1 MLPVPRDSVPHCGR
15 PSPIGT
21 PFELSSDQ
29 GPVGKVTALPTRL
42 YRQIH
47 AYLISWVLVAGRKTQ
62 KWCHDHSSSHSGIF
76 AAASHSAKGERSEH
90 HTHMHTILTQHSHAS
105 RPMCACFWNCLM
117 CASPYI
123 PFCRPRPG
131 AEQCFIQVI
140 PTKVPTSISSSSVP
154 TVSPN
159 APRPHP
165 IPFPKTYS
173 PHRRALSYAFMS
185 RLCRTSMRL
194 CFSIVRGA
202 ADFEQQRSSI
212 IQRAATFAGACA
224 RARSCRG
231 VWNV

>member
-1 MLPVPRDSVPHCGR
+1 MGTGVGSCFVVLVVVARRFGSSVSGLLRGRASWCTARRVCVSAYKNDSNQPTNRFRVC
-15 PSPIGT
+15 PSPRRAGFI
-21 PFELSSDQ
+21 S
-29 GPVGKVTALPTRL
+29 TR
-42 YRQIH
+42 Q
-47 AYLISWVLVAGRKTQ
+47 
-62 KWCHDHSSSHSGIF
+62 
-76 AAASHSAKGERSEH
+76 E
-90 HTHMHTILTQHSHAS
+90 
-105 RPMCACFWNCLM
+105 
-117 CASPYI
+117 
-123 PFCRPRPG
+123 
-131 AEQCFIQVI
+131 CFIQVI

-212 IQRAATFAGACA
+212 TWRAAAFVIACA

>member
-1 MLPVPRDSVPHCGR
+1 MTTL
-15 PSPIGT
+15 
-21 PFELSSDQ
+21 
-29 GPVGKVTALPTRL
+29 LPTLGFSLPLLTR
-42 YRQIH
+42 RKVSVASIIH
-47 AYLISWVLVAGRKTQ
+47 TCTPSLPS
-62 KWCHDHSSSHSGIF
+62 
-76 AAASHSAKGERSEH
+76 
-90 HTHMHTILTQHSHAS
+90 ILTP
-105 RPMCACFWNCLM
+105 RGPCAHVFWNCLM

-131 AEQCFIQVI
+131 AEECFIQVI

-212 IQRAATFAGACA
+212 TWRAAALVIACA

-231 VWNV
+231 LWHTGLPACA

>member
-1 MLPVPRDSVPHCGR
+1 M
-15 PSPIGT
+15 
-21 PFELSSDQ
+21 
-29 GPVGKVTALPTRL
+29 
-42 YRQIH
+42 
-47 AYLISWVLVAGRKTQ
+47 ISRALVASRKAQ

-131 AEQCFIQVI
+131 AEECFIQVI

-212 IQRAATFAGACA
+212 TWRAAALVIACA

-231 VWNV
+231 LWHTALPACAQSGKFVCTGSRECRVSDPRDQSE

>member
-1 MLPVPRDSVPHCGR
+1 M
-15 PSPIGT
+15 
-21 PFELSSDQ
+21 
-29 GPVGKVTALPTRL
+29 
-42 YRQIH
+42 
-47 AYLISWVLVAGRKTQ
+47 ISRALVASRKAQ

-76 AAASHSAKGERSEH
+76 AVASHSARGERSEH
-90 HTHMHTILTQHSHAS
+90 HARMHTILAQHSHAS

-131 AEQCFIQVI
+131 AEECFIQVI

-185 RLCRTSMRL
+185 RLCRTSTRL
-194 CFSIVRGA
+194 HFSMLSGA
-202 ADFEQQRSSI
+202 AVPQQL
-212 IQRAATFAGACA
+212 QRRVALRAVLSDVASA
-224 RARSCRG
+224 RAYTSRSLSQLQFPGTSLEWEVVCPGSQECRMSDPRDRSR
-231 VWNV
+231 